1 MSFLGGG
8 PECSTSGN
16 PLSQFTKH
24 TQEDNSLQRDR
35 VRNGTPQGGIG
46 GFRTAQHGPQD
57 EMMNGFL
64 QQNGQLPDMA
74 PEGMHQLRLDP
85 PSHGIHLRANSTSP
99 SWANEFQHNPQAA
112 MESAFKAP
120 RDMQSL
126 PGDYAAAQRL
136 ANLQASSRSSPMPSA
151 MPYQGPPMMMGMMN
165 QMPMTSYGMNNMYN
179 QPMSRHMPQQPLE
192 MMNQDKGKGK
202 EKVTELDDQ
211 QWEEQFKQLELQDK
225 ESKGVDETAALEP
238 ELNKL
243 DEKILESETNEFG
256 DFESIWRGI
265 KAEQA
270 ANKEPITEEDF
281 LEQVGH
287 GLENP
292 DWADDDPAW
301 AERFEGDR
309 FDGWNQPGANSRL
322 LGDPDMGPYLFEED
336 NLFKDTQNPFQEGM
350 RIVDEGGNLSLAALA
365 FEAAIQKDPT
375 HVEAWVQL
383 GTAQAQ
389 NEKETA
395 AIRALEQA
403 KSLDPNNAP
412 ALMTLAVSYTN
423 EGYDSLAYRTLERWL
438 SIRYPSVIS
447 PSDLSSPAEIGF
459 TERQEL
465 HDRVTNYFIQAA
477 RLSPDGERMDPDVQV
492 GLGVLF
498 YGAEEYEKAV
508 DCFSAALASTEL
520 GSSNR
525 QNQVHLLWN
534 RLGAT
539 LANSGKS
546 EEAIAAYEKAL
557 TLRPNFVRARYNL
570 GVSCIN
576 MSCYE
581 EAAGHLLAAL
591 NMHKEVEKEG
601 REKARELLGGNVS
614 DAQLDA
620 MTTQNRS
627 TNLYDTLRRVFTQ
640 MNRRDLAEKVVPG
653 VDPEIFRDTVEF

>member
-1 MSFLGGG
+1 M
-8 PECSTSGN
+8 
-16 PLSQFTKH
+16 
-24 TQEDNSLQRDR
+24 NS
-35 VRNGTPQGGIG
+35 
-46 GFRTAQHGPQD
+46 
-57 EMMNGFL
+57 FL
-64 QQNGQLPDMA
+64 QQNGQLPNMA
-74 PEGMHQLRLDP
+74 PEGLNQLRMDSP
-85 PSHGIHLRANSTSP
+85 AQGVHLRANSASP

-120 RDMQSL
+120 QDMQSH
-126 PGDYAAAQRL
+126 PNAAMVQRL
-136 ANLQASSRSSPMPSA
+136 QASRSSPMSSA
-151 MPYQGPPMMMGMMN
+151 MPYQPPMMMGMMN
-165 QMPMTSYGMNNMYN
+165 RMPMANYAMNNMYQ
-179 QPMSRHMPQQPLE
+179 QPMSHPTSQQE
-192 MMNQDKGKGK
+192 MMSQDKGKGK
-202 EKVTELDDQ
+202 EKMTEEDEARL
-211 QWEEQFKQLELQDK
+211 EEEFRRLEMHDYMEQK
-225 ESKGVDETAALEP
+225 DEAAALEP

-243 DEKILESETNEFG
+243 DEKILESGDAE

-265 KAEQA
+265 QKDKA
-270 ANKEPITEEDF
+270 ANKEGLDEEEWVDE
-281 LEQVGH
+281 LAD
-287 GLENP
+287 P
-292 DWADDDPAW
+292 DWAD
-301 AERFEGDR
+301 RFGD
-309 FDGWNQPGANSRL
+309 WSQPGANNRL
-322 LGDPDMGPYLFEED
+322 IGDPDMGPYLFEED

-423 EGYDSLAYRTLERWL
+423 EGYDSVAYRTLERWL
-438 SIRYPSVIS
+438 SVRYPSVIS
-447 PSDLSSPAEIGF
+447 PGDLSSPAEIGF

-465 HDRVTNYFIQAA
+465 HDRVTKLFIQAA
-477 RLSPDGERMDPDVQV
+477 RLSPDGEHMDPDVQV

-498 YGAEEYEKAV
+498 YGAEEYDKAV
-508 DCFSAALASTEL
+508 DCFSAALASSEL
-520 GSSNR
+520 GASNR

-576 MSCYE
+576 MSCFD

-640 MNRRDLAEKVVPG
+640 MDRRDLADKVVPG
-653 VDPEIFRDTVEF
+653 VDPEIFRPVVDF

>member
-1 MSFLGGG
+1 
-8 PECSTSGN
+8 
-16 PLSQFTKH
+16 
-24 TQEDNSLQRDR
+24 
-35 VRNGTPQGGIG
+35 
-46 GFRTAQHGPQD
+46 
-57 EMMNGFL
+57 MNGFL
-64 QQNGQLPDMA
+64 QQNAQLPDMA
-74 PEGMHQLRLDP
+74 PEGMNQLRLDHP
-85 PSHGIHLRANSTSP
+85 AHGIHLRANSTSP

-120 RDMQSL
+120 RDMQS
-126 PGDYAAAQRL
+126 PPSDYTGMPQRYG
-136 ANLQASSRSSPMPSA
+136 NLGASSRASPVPTLGPSQPA
-151 MPYQGPPMMMGMMN
+151 MMMGFGTGMGMGSYAPMANYAMN
-165 QMPMTSYGMNNMYN
+165 YNRPMAHQT
-179 QPMSRHMPQQPLE
+179 PE

-202 EKVTELDDQ
+202 ERVAELDDQ

-225 ESKGVDETAALEP
+225 EAAGVDEAAALEP

-265 KAEQA
+265 RAEQD
-270 ANKEPITEEDF
+270 ANKERLDQEEWVDQ
-281 LEQVGH
+281 LGD
-287 GLENP
+287 P
-292 DWADDDPAW
+292 DWAD
-301 AERFEGDR
+301 RFA
-309 FDGWNQPGANSRL
+309 GWDQPGASNRL
-322 LGDPDMGPYLFEED
+322 IGDPDMGPYLFEQK

-383 GTAQAQ
+383 GMAQAQ

-395 AIRALEQA
+395 AIRALEKA

-423 EGYDSLAYRTLERWL
+423 EGYDSIAYRTLERWL

-447 PSDLSSPAEIGF
+447 PNDLSSAAEIGF

-465 HDRVTNYFIQAA
+465 HDRVTKLFIQAA
-477 RLSPDGERMDPDVQV
+477 RLSPDGEHMDPDVQV

-591 NMHKEVEKEG
+591 SMHKEVVREG
-601 REKARELLGGNVS
+601 REKARELLGGQVS
-614 DAQLDA
+614 DAQLNA
-620 MTTQNRS
+620 MTTQNSS

-640 MNRRDLAEKVVPG
+640 MNRRDLAEKVLPG
-653 VDPEIFRDTVEF
+653 LDPEIFRDIVEF